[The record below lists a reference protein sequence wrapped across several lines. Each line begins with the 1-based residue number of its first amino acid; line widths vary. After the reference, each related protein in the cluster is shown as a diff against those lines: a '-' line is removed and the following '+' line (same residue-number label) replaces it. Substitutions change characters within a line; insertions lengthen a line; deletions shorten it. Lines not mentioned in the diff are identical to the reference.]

1 MKLVHPE
8 LENQI
13 VFSENKINILTVENK
28 NFFIKLIEELLQQ
41 INGDEGSFI
50 LSENNKELEISKFCQ
65 MIIDPFNLE
74 FNNKKIV
81 NTIYS
86 KLKDLTIDEF
96 HYLETL
102 NIKRD
107 ILKYIDRIIFDY
119 DIPLEVDNDFD
130 ITALF
135 KALNIKVENENSS
148 LLEKLM
154 NYISLLTDLTNTRL
168 FILLNL
174 KQFFSYDELKAFYSF
189 VNYTKISVLLL
200 EAVFIEPKHEDEKH
214 YIIDTD
220 LCEIY

>member
-1 MKLVHPE
+1 MKLVHSE
-8 LENQI
+8 LEKQI
-13 VFSENKINILTVENK
+13 IFSENKINVLTVEHK
-28 NFFIKLIEELLQQ
+28 KLFIQLIEEFLRQ

-50 LSENNKELEISKFCQ
+50 LSENNKELEISKFCE
-65 MIIDPFNLE
+65 MIIEPFNLD

-86 KLKDLTIDEF
+86 QLKNLTIDEF

-107 ILKYIDRIIFDY
+107 ILKYIDTIIFDY

-148 LLEKLM
+148 LLEKLI
-154 NYISLLTDLTNTRL
+154 NYISLLTDLTNIRL
-168 FILLNL
+168 FILINI
-174 KQFFSYDELKAFYSF
+174 KQFFSYEELKSFYSF
-189 VNYTKISVLLL
+189 VNYTKVSVLLL
-200 EAVFIEPKHEDEKH
+200 ETVFIEPKHESEQH
-214 YIIDTD
+214 YIIDAD